1 MEEGNINMKKRL
13 LALISVIAILLSG
26 CQTKTNSSELEE
38 FTIVLDWYPNAVHTF
53 IYTAID
59 KGYYEEEGLKVNIQF
74 PSNTNDAIWATAA
87 GKVDAGIY
95 YLHDL
100 IVAKSNQDVA
110 IKSIGAICQSPLNIF
125 LSLKDKNILEPKDLI
140 SKTIGYSGGEVSEAV
155 IQYFVEKEGGNFES
169 TTVIDVG
176 FDLMSSMTTGN
187 VDATLGSMVNHEVPQ
202 MEKEGFEVNY
212 FYPSDYGI
220 PDYYELILITGDKQ
234 IEEKGEKLLKF
245 IRASQRGFEDVKKN
259 PEKALEIL
267 IENQEAENFPL
278 DIDVERKS
286 LEILLPVMEEEI
298 PFLSQSSR
306 VWIENMQWLYDVGIA
321 KKMLD
326 ISDMAVDL
334 QYLGDVEEK

>member
-1 MEEGNINMKKRL
+1 MKKRL
-13 LALISVIAILLSG
+13 LALVSAIAILLSG
-26 CQTKTNSSELEE
+26 CQAKTNSSELEE

-100 IVAKSNQDVA
+100 IVAKANQDVA

-125 LSLKDKNILEPKDLI
+125 LSLEDKNILEPKDLI
-140 SKTIGYSGGEVSEAV
+140 GKTIGYSGGEVSEAV
-155 IQYFVEKEGGNFES
+155 IQYFVEKEGGNFDG

-187 VDATLGSMVNHEVPQ
+187 VDVTLGSMVNHEVPQ

-234 IEEKGEKLLKF
+234 IEEQSEKLLKF
-245 IRASQRGFEDVKKN
+245 IRASQKGFEDVKKE

-267 IENQEAENFPL
+267 IANQEAENFPL
-278 DIDVERKS
+278 DMDVERKS

-298 PFLSQSSR
+298 LFLSQSSH
-306 VWIENMQWLYDVGIA
+306 VWAENVQWLYDVGIA

-326 ISDMAVDL
+326 VSDIAVDL
-334 QYLGDVEEK
+334 EYLTDMAEK